1 VIICLPLT
9 APDNGFIACALGK
22 DGAIN
27 PGDTCIFTC
36 DHGFDINGSTM
47 ALFQS
52 DGSWSGTDT
61 MCNMRVLV
69 GFLTVMQFP

>member
-1 VIICLPLT
+1 MITCLPLI

-36 DHGFDINGSTM
+36 DLGFDISGSTM
-47 ALFQS
+47 ALCQS

-61 MCNMRVLV
+61 MCNTRGINL
-69 GFLTVMQFP
+69 FL